1 MPQRIIIEMTD
12 DGQFNVHAPLQDKI
26 LCYGLLEAARDVIK
40 DYMAPDSRVV
50 APPAGLIVPRN

>member
-1 MPQRIIIEMTD
+1 MPQRIVIEMTD

-40 DYMAPDSRVV
+40 DYEPPETRIAV
-50 APPAGLIVPRN
+50 PPAGLIVPRA